1 MEQDTRE
8 LLTSLHNL
16 LRQAEALLY
25 EYLTKRGVEIPAYP
39 ATVSGNP
46 STGETPPPAQ
56 DIKLEDVRKVL
67 VNISKTVDDGARKV
81 RDLLAE
87 FNVTK
92 LSDIPPKDF
101 TNVLAKA
108 KEIR

>member
-8 LLTSLHNL
+8 LLANLHNL
-16 LRQAEALLY
+16 LRQAEALLC

-39 ATVSGNP
+39 AAVSGNP
-46 STGETPPPAQ
+46 SRLETPTPAQ
-56 DIKLEDVRKVL
+56 AIKLEDVRKVL

-92 LSDIPPKDF
+92 LSDIPSKDF
-101 TNVLAKA
+101 MNVLAKA